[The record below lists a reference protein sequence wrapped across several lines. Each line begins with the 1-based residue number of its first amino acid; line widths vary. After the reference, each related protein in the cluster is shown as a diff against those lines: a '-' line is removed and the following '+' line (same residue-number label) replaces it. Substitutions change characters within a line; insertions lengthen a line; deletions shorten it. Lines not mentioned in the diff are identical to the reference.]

1 MQIAENKTV
10 KVNLMKQYFGSSG
23 VRGLVGKQITT
34 NLAMKLGL
42 ALATYLGEG
51 SSILI
56 GRDARTSG
64 RMLEHAFVSGL
75 LAGGCNAEL
84 IGIFPTPGVAY
95 LTKTLKKDA
104 GIMITASHNPPPY
117 NGFKFFSKNGIAFLP
132 EMEQKLEEILISDMF
147 TFSNWERIGT
157 VRSTNSTSPYFFMLS
172 AFSFEKKWRV
182 VLDPG
187 CGAASVVAPLVF
199 RNVGCDV
206 ISLNA
211 QADGHFPA
219 RQSEPTSENL
229 SGLME
234 AVSNLG
240 ADIGIAYD
248 GDGDRMV
255 AIDEQGNFVPSDK
268 LLALFARFSLT
279 QEERQN
285 REKIIAL
292 PINTSDATDEHI
304 RASGGKVIRT
314 KVGDVY
320 ISQALLKHNGIFGG
334 EPIGAWIH
342 PQYHL
347 CPDGILSS
355 LLLLKY
361 LDKMDSP
368 LSTLIKRVPE
378 RIKLRLKI
386 ECKNEQKSRVMEHV
400 KKKLPD
406 QFDTPDDILHLDGIR
421 IDLKNGWILIR
432 PSGTE
437 PFVRITAEAKEQ
449 TNAKNILEIGKK
461 VVEEALTIV

>member
-1 MQIAENKTV
+1 
-10 KVNLMKQYFGSSG
+10 MKRYFGSSG
-23 VRGLVGKQITT
+23 VRGVVGEFITT
-34 NLAMKLGL
+34 DLAMKLGL
-42 ALATYLGEG
+42 GLATQLGEG
-51 SSILI
+51 SSVVI
-56 GRDARTSG
+56 GRDTRTSG
-64 RMLEHAFVSGL
+64 EMLERAFVSGL
-75 LAGGCNAEL
+75 LSGGCNAEL

-95 LTKTLKKDA
+95 LTNALNKDA

-132 EMEQKLEEILISDMF
+132 EMEQRLEDVLISNSF
-147 TFSNWERIGT
+147 KYSNWERIGT
-157 VRSTNSTSPYFFMLS
+157 EKIIYSTSPYFSMLS
-172 AFSFEKKWRV
+172 VFSFNKKWRV

-211 QADGHFPA
+211 QVDGSFPA
-219 RQSEPTSENL
+219 RQSEPTPENL

-234 AVSNLG
+234 AVSNLD

-248 GDGDRMV
+248 GDADRMV

-268 LLALFARFSLT
+268 LLALFGWWMITKADP
-279 QEERQN
+279 N
-285 REKIIAL
+285 KEKIIAL

-304 RASGGKVIRT
+304 RESGGKVIRT

-361 LDKMDSP
+361 LDEMDSP
-368 LSTLIKRVPE
+368 LSMLIQRVPE

-386 ECKNEQKSRVMEHV
+386 ECNNEQKSRVMEYV

-406 QFDTPDDILHLDGIR
+406 QFDTTDDILHLDGIR

-461 VVEEALTIV
+461 VVEEALTLI

>member
-1 MQIAENKTV
+1 
-10 KVNLMKQYFGSSG
+10 MKRYFGSSG
-23 VRGLVGKQITT
+23 VRGVVGEFITT
-34 NLAMKLGL
+34 DLAMKLGL
-42 ALATYLGEG
+42 GLATQLGEG
-51 SSILI
+51 SSVVI
-56 GRDARTSG
+56 GRDTRTSG
-64 RMLEHAFVSGL
+64 EMLENAFVSGL
-75 LAGGCNAEL
+75 LSGGCNAEL

-95 LTKTLKKDA
+95 LTNALNKDA

-117 NGFKFFSKNGIAFLP
+117 NGFKFFSANGIAFLP
-132 EMEQKLEEILISDMF
+132 EMEQKLEEILISDTF

-157 VRSTNSTSPYFFMLS
+157 VKTINSTSPYFSMLS
-172 AFSFEKKWRV
+172 AFSFNKKWRV
-182 VLDPG
+182 VLDLG
-187 CGAASVVAPLVF
+187 CGAASVVAPLIF

-206 ISLNA
+206 VSLNA
-211 QADGHFPA
+211 QVDGHFPA
-219 RQSEPTSENL
+219 RQSEPTPENL
-229 SGLME
+229 SGLMD
-234 AVSNLG
+234 AVSGLG

-279 QEERQN
+279 QEENQN

-304 RASGGKVIRT
+304 RESGGKVIRT

-361 LDKMDSP
+361 LDETDSP
-368 LSTLIKRVPE
+368 LSTLIQRLPE
-378 RIKLRLKI
+378 RIKVRLKI
-386 ECKNEQKSRVMEHV
+386 ECKNEHKSRVMEYV

-406 QFDTPDDILHLDGIR
+406 QFDATESILHLDGIR
-421 IDLKNGWILIR
+421 IDLKDGWILIR
-432 PSGTE
+432 ASGTE
-437 PFVRITAEAKEQ
+437 PLIRVTAEAKEQ
-449 TNAKNILEIGKK
+449 TNAKKILEIGKK
-461 VVEEALTIV
+461 VVEEALTII

>member
-1 MQIAENKTV
+1 
-10 KVNLMKQYFGSSG
+10 MKKYFGSSG
-23 VRGLVGKQITT
+23 VRGVVGEFITT
-34 NLAMKLGL
+34 DLAMKLGL
-42 ALATYLGEG
+42 GLATQLGEG
-51 SSILI
+51 SSVLI
-56 GRDARTSG
+56 GRDTRTSG
-64 RMLEHAFVSGL
+64 EMLESALVSGL
-75 LAGGCNAEL
+75 LSGGCNAEL

-95 LTKTLKKDA
+95 LTDALNIDA

-132 EMEQKLEEILISDMF
+132 EMEQKLEEILISNSF
-147 TFSNWERIGT
+147 KYSNWERIGT
-157 VRSTNSTSPYFFMLS
+157 KKRIYSTSPYFSLLS
-172 AFSFEKKWRV
+172 SISFKKKWRV

-206 ISLNA
+206 VSINA
-211 QADGHFPA
+211 QVDGHFPA
-219 RQSEPTSENL
+219 RQSEPTPENL
-229 SGLME
+229 NVLMHM
-234 AVSNLG
+234 VSSSDAN
-240 ADIGIAYD
+240 IGIAYD
-248 GDGDRMV
+248 GDADRMV
-255 AIDEQGNFVPSDK
+255 AIDEQGNFVSSDK

-279 QEERQN
+279 QKENQK
-285 REKIIAL
+285 REKIVAL

-304 RASGGKVIRT
+304 RESGGKVIRT

-320 ISQALLKHNGIFGG
+320 ISQALIKHNGIFGG

-361 LDKMDSP
+361 LDEMDSP
-368 LSTLIKRVPE
+368 LSVLIKQVPE

-386 ECKNEQKSRVMEHV
+386 ECDNEQKSRVMEHV
-400 KKKLPD
+400 KKNLPD
-406 QFDTPDDILHLDGIR
+406 EFDTTVDILHLDGIR

-437 PFVRITAEAKEQ
+437 PFVRVTAEAKEQ

-461 VVEEALTIV
+461 VVEEALTIIKT

>member
-1 MQIAENKTV
+1 
-10 KVNLMKQYFGSSG
+10 MKRYFGSSG
-23 VRGLVGKQITT
+23 VRGVVGEFITT
-34 NLAMKLGL
+34 DLAMKLGL
-42 ALATYLGEG
+42 GLATQLGEG
-51 SSILI
+51 SSVVI
-56 GRDARTSG
+56 GRDTRTSG
-64 RMLEHAFVSGL
+64 EMLENAFVSGL
-75 LAGGCNAEL
+75 LSGGCNAEL

-95 LTKTLKKDA
+95 LTNALNKDA

-132 EMEQKLEEILISDMF
+132 EMEQRLEEILISDTF

-157 VRSTNSTSPYFFMLS
+157 VKNINSTSPYLSMLND
-172 AFSFEKKWRV
+172 FSFNKKWRV

-206 ISLNA
+206 LSINA
-211 QADGHFPA
+211 QVDGHFPA
-219 RQSEPTSENL
+219 RQSEPTPENL
-229 SGLME
+229 SGLMD
-234 AVSNLG
+234 AVSGSG

-255 AIDEQGNFVPSDK
+255 AIDEQGNFAPSDK

-279 QEERQN
+279 QEKDQN
-285 REKIIAL
+285 REKIVAL

-304 RASGGKVIRT
+304 RESGGKVIRT

-355 LLLLKY
+355 LLLLKL
-361 LDKMDSP
+361 LDEMDSP

-386 ECKNEQKSRVMEHV
+386 ECKNEHKSKVMEFV

-406 QFDTPDDILHLDGIR
+406 QFDTTDGILHLDGIR
-421 IDLKNGWILIR
+421 IDLKNGWLLIR

-437 PFVRITAEAKEQ
+437 PFIRITAEAKEQ
-449 TNAKNILEIGKK
+449 TNAEKILEIGKK
-461 VVEEALTIV
+461 VVEEALTII